1 MTTRALDDRLPV
13 RDPERDMVEGEGLHG
28 GTIPTGIRPARR
40 APNNDQRLRLVEREL
55 VERFFAAVFLPPR
68 DAADLDGARLSPP
81 ADFRADVDFFFA
93 AEVVFFLVADVFFFA
108 ADVVFLRALLADFER
123 VALDERFAAV
133 LFPPRDAACLD
144 AAFFDA
150 AFFDPAVLEDAVFED
165 ARFALDFFF
174 EAELDDFFFAADVFL
189 LAAADVVFF
198 ADALFIFAAELFFLA
213 PALDDFFRELAP
225 VFVREDALAARVVLD
240 PENAGS
246 LGSGSGSCSRSPDC
260 SPTVGARMSSRTSVC
275 SSSSS
280 LARSGERS
288 SSESL
293 WVFSS
298 YRRSSLSLQSSD
310 MSTPWGRL
318 RGSFPHFGV
327 CNASLPSHDARRART
342 DRYSS
347 GGFCT
352 SCSVAYV
359 SVSWSTTAMPSP
371 YA

>member
-1 MTTRALDDRLPV
+1 
-13 RDPERDMVEGEGLHG
+13 
-28 GTIPTGIRPARR
+28 
-40 APNNDQRLRLVEREL
+40 LRLVERAL

-81 ADFRADVDFFFA
+81 VALRADVDFFFA
-93 AEVVFFLVADVFFFA
+93 ADVVFFFVADVFFFAAEVFFFA

-133 LFPPRDAACLD
+133 FFPPRD

-150 AFFDPAVLEDAVFED
+150 AFFDGALLED
-165 ARFALDFFF
+165 ARFALDFFADALDFLF
-174 EAELDDFFFAADVFL
+174 EAELDAFFFAADVFL
-189 LAAADVVFF
+189 LAAADVFFF
-198 ADALFIFAAELFFLA
+198 ADALFFFAAELFFFA

-225 VFVREDALAARVVLD
+225 VFVREDALAALVVLD

-246 LGSGSGSCSRSPDC
+246 LGSGSCSRSPHC
-260 SPTVGARMSSRTSVC
+260 SPTVGARLSSRTSAC

-280 LARSGERS
+280 LGRSGARS

-293 WVFSS
+293 WVISS

-310 MSTPWGRL
+310 ISTPWGRL
-318 RGSFPHFGV
+318 RRSFPHFGV
-327 CNASLPSHDARRART
+327 SNASLPSQVARRARA

-352 SCSVAYV
+352 SCSVAYA

>member
-1 MTTRALDDRLPV
+1 MTTCALDDRLPV
-13 RDPERDMVEGEGLHG
+13 RDPERDMVEGQGLHG

-68 DAADLDGARLSPP
+68 DAADLDGARLTPP

-93 AEVVFFLVADVFFFA
+93 AEVVFFFA

-133 LFPPRDAACLD
+133 FFPPRDAAFLDAAFLD

-165 ARFALDFFF
+165 ARFALDFF
-174 EAELDDFFFAADVFL
+174 ADALDFFFAADVFL
-189 LAAADVVFF
+189 LAAADVFFF
-198 ADALFIFAAELFFLA
+198 ADALFFFAAELFFFA
-213 PALDDFFRELAP
+213 PALEDFFRELAP

-246 LGSGSGSCSRSPDC
+246 LGSGSCSRSPDC
-260 SPTVGARMSSRTSVC
+260 SATVGARMSSRTSVC

-352 SCSVAYV
+352 SCSVAYA